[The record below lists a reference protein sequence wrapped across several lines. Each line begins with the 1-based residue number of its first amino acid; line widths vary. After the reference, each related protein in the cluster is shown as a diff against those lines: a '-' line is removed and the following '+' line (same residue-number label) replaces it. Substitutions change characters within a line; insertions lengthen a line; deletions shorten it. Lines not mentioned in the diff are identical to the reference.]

1 MSEYTC
7 SGNARYSR
15 PAGALCQV
23 FRARQFV
30 GGVGVWGRAV
40 PALIPRIENHGS
52 LNGAQIVIN
61 GVDGW
66 QCQIDVY
73 RGKILNRHI
82 SIAILREL

>member
-1 MSEYTC
+1 M
-7 SGNARYSR
+7 
-15 PAGALCQV
+15 
-23 FRARQFV
+23 
-30 GGVGVWGRAV
+30 WGRAV
-40 PALIPRIENHGS
+40 PALTSRIENHGS

-82 SIAILREL
+82 SSASYQRESDCLEWAYRTVKQL